1 MMDNIN
7 LLTRQDVIAGVAE
20 QWREQYPAGIS
31 HDRDKIYE
39 RLVAEKPSTVEAV
52 KAIID
57 NDSWTILECDVCD
70 ERRDAVVMFD
80 NRTTDYGTRICQ
92 DCLSAG
98 MRELAE

>member
-7 LLTRQDVIAGVAE
+7 LLTRQDVVADVAE
-20 QWREQYPAGIS
+20 RWREQYPEGEP
-31 HDRDKIYE
+31 DRDEIYE
-39 RLVAEKPSTVEAV
+39 CLVSRKPSTVEAV
-52 KAIID
+52 EEIIG

-92 DCLSAG
+92 DCLSKG
-98 MRELAE
+98 IRELAE